1 METLIVKASGNESI
15 KANLKFQILT
25 NGKKH
30 DIFIYEKYA
39 SAKSR
44 LESLSKIFKYSTHQ
58 ILVVE

>member
-1 METLIVKASGNESI
+1 METIIVKANGNESI
-15 KANLKFQILT
+15 QANLKFQILT

-30 DIFIYEKYA
+30 DVFIYEKYS

-44 LESLSKIFKYSTHQ
+44 LESLSKIFKYSNHK